1 MTIKRNEVLT
11 MPQVDEPQKHHAESK
26 KNQTSKV
33 TQCMIPLFKMSGTGK
48 SIETESRLVV
58 HCNVNLKMPF

>member
-1 MTIKRNEVLT
+1 ML
-11 MPQVDEPQKHHAESK
+11 QVDEPQKHHAEWK
-26 KNQTSKV
+26 KKKTDLKV

-58 HCNVNLKMPF
+58 HCSLNLKMPLKKITQK